1 MFGELPLPSVPVKM
15 LYEELQRLVMR
26 WRQLSQQILD
36 FEQHPIELHA
46 DLACRNG
53 ARIESLGFKFFHD
66 DALAF
71 LRQTDEVVVVTE
83 QDERLWKLESTRR
96 IRNTKLDKKALFFV
110 FF

>member
-36 FEQHPIELHA
+36 FEQHPVQLHA
-46 DLACRNG
+46 DLGCHNG
-53 ARIESLGFKFFHD
+53 ARIEPLGFKFFHD

-71 LRQTDEVVVVTE
+71 LRQTDEVVVVAE
-83 QDERLWKLESTRR
+83 QDERLWKLESTR
-96 IRNTKLDKKALFFV
+96 NTKLDKKALFFG
-110 FF
+110 FFN